1 MVNFIDCTLCTCVYK
16 KYHNAEVLLQLWYS
30 TVQSVEEKNEV
41 RKKSRQKSKLEN

>member
-30 TVQSVEEKNEV
+30 TVQSVEEKNV
-41 RKKSRQKSKLEN
+41 LRRKNPAKKNK